1 MEGKPNRGRQ
11 TSWKR
16 GGGGAGGGSGA
27 GARGG
32 GGAGGGSGAGAGA
45 GARGGGGAGGGSGAG
60 AGAGARGGGGAGGG
74 SYSGTSGG
82 EHRARGRGR
91 YGTGRGKRDHYRGRG
106 HQPTPFGRGQD
117 ERNRMD
123 EDEDEGMEVFTKRKL
138 ESNWDRYKESEKEEP
153 SDDTPTQRGTD
164 YHVLLESAGD
174 SFTQFRFSEEK
185 EWDID
190 SLAANQFS
198 AVFVD
203 LPALAQSLQDLHLHQ
218 RLNLE
223 AELVQVTSPV
233 ELPTM
238 TMAPKQNSVA
248 LGLFKSPVPGVPA
261 AQKGL
266 SPSLGVSCAVST
278 APGAVPLGSS
288 AAKTPVVDDMDED
301 LDQLLSLQSSDS
313 EPSLSQTGRLVE
325 VPNKS
330 ALEEREELVPEEEWE
345 ELVPEEELKKQE
357 TQQAKEEIQKEE
369 VAVPPKAAVAK
380 EVVTEEDLEDWLDSM
395 IS

>member
-1 MEGKPNRGRQ
+1 MEGRPSRGRQ

-16 GGGGAGGGSGA
+16 AGGGAGGGGGAGA

-32 GGAGGGSGAGAGA
+32 GGAGAGARGGGGAGAGA
-45 GARGGGGAGGGSGAG
+45 GARGGGGAGGGSD
-60 AGAGARGGGGAGGG
+60 
-74 SYSGTSGG
+74 SGTSGG

-106 HQPTPFGRGQD
+106 RGYQPTPFGRGQD
-117 ERNRMD
+117 EGNRMD

-203 LPALAQSLQDLHLHQ
+203 LPALAQSLQELPLHQ

-248 LGLFKSPVPGVPA
+248 LGLFKPPVPGVPA
-261 AQKGL
+261 PQKGL
-266 SPSLGVSCAVST
+266 SPSLGVSCAVNT

-288 AAKTPVVDDMDED
+288 AAKTPVVDDMDKD

-330 ALEEREELVPEEEWE
+330 VEERE

-369 VAVPPKAAVAK
+369 VAVPPKAVVAK

>member
-16 GGGGAGGGSGA
+16 GGGGVGVGARGGGGVGA
-27 GARGG
+27 RGGGGVGARGGGGVGARGG
-32 GGAGGGSGAGAGA
+32 GGAGGESD
-45 GARGGGGAGGGSGAG
+45 
-60 AGAGARGGGGAGGG
+60 
-74 SYSGTSGG
+74 SGTSGG

-106 HQPTPFGRGQD
+106 CQPTPFGRGQD
-117 ERNRMD
+117 EGNRM
-123 EDEDEGMEVFTKRKL
+123 DEDEGMEVFTKRKL

-185 EWDID
+185 EWDMD
-190 SLAANQFS
+190 SLGANQFS

-203 LPALAQSLQDLHLHQ
+203 LPALAQSLQELPLHH

-248 LGLFKSPVPGVPA
+248 LGLFKLTVPGVPA

-266 SPSLGVSCAVST
+266 TPSLGVSCAVST
-278 APGAVPLGSS
+278 APGTVPLGSS
-288 AAKTPVVDDMDED
+288 AAKTPVVDDMDKD
-301 LDQLLSLQSSDS
+301 LDQLLSLQSSVS
-313 EPSLSQTGRLVE
+313 EPSAFQTGTLVE
-325 VPNKS
+325 VPNKP
-330 ALEEREELVPEEEWE
+330 LEEREELVPEEERE
-345 ELVPEEELKKQE
+345 ELVPEEEREELVPEEEREELVPEEEDKKQE
-357 TQQAKEEIQKEE
+357 TQQAKEEIQK
-369 VAVPPKAAVAK
+369 K

>member
-1 MEGKPNRGRQ
+1 MTQPVERCLF
-11 TSWKR
+11 
-16 GGGGAGGGSGA
+16 SGDDVTF

-32 GGAGGGSGAGAGA
+32 GGAGGESD
-45 GARGGGGAGGGSGAG
+45 
-60 AGAGARGGGGAGGG
+60 
-74 SYSGTSGG
+74 SGTSGG

-106 HQPTPFGRGQD
+106 RGCQPTPFGRGQD
-117 ERNRMD
+117 EGTRM
-123 EDEDEGMEVFTKRKL
+123 DEDEGMEVFTKRKL

-185 EWDID
+185 EWDMD
-190 SLAANQFS
+190 SLGANQFS

-203 LPALAQSLQDLHLHQ
+203 LPALAQSLQELPLHH

-223 AELVQVTSPV
+223 AELVQMTSPV

-248 LGLFKSPVPGVPA
+248 LGVFKLTVPGV

-266 SPSLGVSCAVST
+266 TPSLGVSCAEST
-278 APGAVPLGSS
+278 APGTVPLGSS
-288 AAKTPVVDDMDED
+288 AAKTPVVDDMDKD
-301 LDQLLSLQSSDS
+301 LDQLLSLQSSVS
-313 EPSLSQTGRLVE
+313 EPSAFQTGTLVE
-325 VPNKS
+325 VPNKP
-330 ALEEREELVPEEEWE
+330 ALEEREELVPEEERE
-345 ELVPEEELKKQE
+345 ELVPEEEDKKQE
-357 TQQAKEEIQKEE
+357 TQQAKEEIQK
-369 VAVPPKAAVAK
+369 K

>member
-16 GGGGAGGGSGA
+16 GGVGA

-32 GGAGGGSGAGAGA
+32 GGAGA
-45 GARGGGGAGGGSGAG
+45 GARGGGGAGARGGGGAG
-60 AGAGARGGGGAGGG
+60 AGTRGGGGAGGG
-74 SYSGTSGG
+74 SDSGTSGG
-82 EHRARGRGR
+82 EHRVRGRGR
-91 YGTGRGKRDHYRGRG
+91 YGTGRGKSDHYRGRG
-106 HQPTPFGRGQD
+106 RGCQPTPFGRGQD
-117 ERNRMD
+117 EGNRMD

-164 YHVLLESAGD
+164 YQVLLESAGD

-185 EWDID
+185 EWDMD

-203 LPALAQSLQDLHLHQ
+203 LPALAQSLQELPLHH

-248 LGLFKSPVPGVPA
+248 LGLFKPTVPGVPA

-266 SPSLGVSCAVST
+266 TPSLGVSCAMST
-278 APGAVPLGSS
+278 APGTVPLGSS
-288 AAKTPVVDDMDED
+288 AAKTPVVDDMDKD
-301 LDQLLSLQSSDS
+301 LDQLLGLQSSVS
-313 EPSLSQTGRLVE
+313 EPSASQTGRLVE
-325 VPNKS
+325 VPNKP
-330 ALEEREELVPEEEWE
+330 LEEREELVPEEERE
-345 ELVPEEELKKQE
+345 EDRKQE
-357 TQQAKEEIQKEE
+357 TQQGKEE
-369 VAVPPKAAVAK
+369 VAAPPKAEVAK

>member
-1 MEGKPNRGRQ
+1 MEGRPNRGRQ

-16 GGGGAGGGSGA
+16 GGSGG
-27 GARGG
+27 
-32 GGAGGGSGAGAGA
+32 GAGA
-45 GARGGGGAGGGSGAG
+45 GARGGGGAGGGSD
-60 AGAGARGGGGAGGG
+60 
-74 SYSGTSGG
+74 SGTSGG

-106 HQPTPFGRGQD
+106 RGYQPTPFGRGQD
-117 ERNRMD
+117 EGNRMD

-203 LPALAQSLQDLHLHQ
+203 LPALAQSLQELPLHQ

-248 LGLFKSPVPGVPA
+248 LGLFKPPVPGVPA

-266 SPSLGVSCAVST
+266 SPSLGVSCDVST

-288 AAKTPVVDDMDED
+288 AAKTPVVDDMDKD

-325 VPNKS
+325 VPNEPV
-330 ALEEREELVPEEEWE
+330 EERE
-345 ELVPEEELKKQE
+345 ELVPEEELKKQD

-369 VAVPPKAAVAK
+369 VAAPPKAAVAK

>member
-16 GGGGAGGGSGA
+16 GGVGARGGGGA

-32 GGAGGGSGAGAGA
+32 GG
-45 GARGGGGAGGGSGAG
+45 GGAGGGSD
-60 AGAGARGGGGAGGG
+60 
-74 SYSGTSGG
+74 SGTSGG
-82 EHRARGRGR
+82 EHRVRGRGR

-106 HQPTPFGRGQD
+106 YQPTPFGRGQD
-117 ERNRMD
+117 EGNRMD

-185 EWDID
+185 EWDMD

-203 LPALAQSLQDLHLHQ
+203 LPALAQSLQELPLHH

-223 AELVQVTSPV
+223 ADLIQVTSPV

-248 LGLFKSPVPGVPA
+248 LGLFKPTVPGIPA

-266 SPSLGVSCAVST
+266 TPSLGVSCAVST
-278 APGAVPLGSS
+278 APGTVPLGSS
-288 AAKTPVVDDMDED
+288 AAKTPVVDDMDKD
-301 LDQLLSLQSSDS
+301 LDQLLSLQSSVS
-313 EPSLSQTGRLVE
+313 EPSASQTGRLVE
-325 VPNKS
+325 VPNKP
-330 ALEEREELVPEEEWE
+330 LQEREELVPEEERGE
-345 ELVPEEELKKQE
+345 DRKQE
-357 TQQAKEEIQKEE
+357 TQQGKEEIQKEE
-369 VAVPPKAAVAK
+369 VAAPPKAEVAK

>member
-1 MEGKPNRGRQ
+1 MEGRPNRGRQ

-16 GGGGAGGGSGA
+16 GGGGGGAGAGAGAGAGGGGGGGAGAGAGGGAGARGGGGA

-32 GGAGGGSGAGAGA
+32 GGAGGGSD
-45 GARGGGGAGGGSGAG
+45 
-60 AGAGARGGGGAGGG
+60 
-74 SYSGTSGG
+74 SGTSGG

-106 HQPTPFGRGQD
+106 RGYQPTPFGRGQD
-117 ERNRMD
+117 EGNRMD

-203 LPALAQSLQDLHLHQ
+203 LPALAQSLQELPLHQ

-248 LGLFKSPVPGVPA
+248 LGLFKPPVPGVPA

-288 AAKTPVVDDMDED
+288 AAKTPVVDEMDKD

-325 VPNKS
+325 VPNKP
-330 ALEEREELVPEEEWE
+330 ALEEREELVLEEERE